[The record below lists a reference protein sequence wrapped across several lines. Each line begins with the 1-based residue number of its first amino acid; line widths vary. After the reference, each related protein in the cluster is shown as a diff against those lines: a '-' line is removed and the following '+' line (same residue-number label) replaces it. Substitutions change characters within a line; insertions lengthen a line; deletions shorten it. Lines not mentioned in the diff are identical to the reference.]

1 MNGSSDAAVE
11 ATRTAAST
19 TQPPLDPL
27 DFDAPRFTIE
37 KPSVRY
43 DEQGDAT
50 DAERSAAAAHAF
62 MHDMTRA
69 TAVYLESCI
78 HCGHCAEACHFYVT
92 SGDPRYTPIWKL
104 EPLKQFYRREA
115 GPFRWF
121 YKTFSSKKDVTA
133 ATLREWQELL
143 YDACTMCGR
152 CTLACPMGIDIA
164 GLVAQARHAMFAA
177 GLVPHELHAVAERAE
192 REGSPLGATP
202 KVLKERIAWLADEH
216 DVEIAL
222 DRPQAEI
229 LVTLSS
235 IEIMKYPGALVALA
249 KILNRMG
256 ASWTI
261 RSDGYEAT
269 NFGLFSGNVDW
280 QRDMSLRIIRAA
292 ISCGAKTLVLPECGH
307 AYGALRWQ
315 GANMYGKPLPF
326 RVLHISEFLADAVRE
341 GRLPLK
347 PLQGSITF
355 HDPCQVS
362 RRGGATSAPREVLT
376 ALGADLREMPPAG
389 DANWCCG
396 GGGGVVT
403 LHRADAHRYRAFAIK
418 MAQVEAS
425 GAERLATSCSNCRL
439 TFDDGRAHYDWD
451 RKMESLLEL
460 TAEQLDARGGD
471 GKASA

>member
-1 MNGSSDAAVE
+1 MRELAEGQPRDQQGE
-11 ATRTAAST
+11 AS
-19 TQPPLDPL
+19 
-27 DFDAPRFTIE
+27 
-37 KPSVRY
+37 
-43 DEQGDAT
+43 
-50 DAERSAAAAHAF
+50 DAERAAAAVRAF
-62 MHDMTRA
+62 LRDMTRA

-78 HCGHCAEACHFYVT
+78 HCGHCAEACHFYVA

-104 EPLKQFYRREA
+104 EPLKQVYKREA
-115 GPFRWF
+115 GPLRWL
-121 YKTFSSKKDVTA
+121 YKSFSLKKDVTA
-133 ATLREWQELL
+133 EELREWQELL
-143 YDACTMCGR
+143 YDSCTMCGR

-164 GLVAQARHAMFAA
+164 GLVAKARHAMFAA

-216 DVEIAL
+216 EVDIAL

-249 KILNRMG
+249 KILNRMD

-292 ISCGAKTLVLPECGH
+292 IACDAKTLVLPECGH
-307 AYGALRWQ
+307 AYGALRWE

-326 RVLHISEFLADAVRE
+326 RVLHVSEFLAEALRE
-341 GRLPLK
+341 GRLPLTR
-347 PLQGSITF
+347 LEGSITF

-362 RRGGATSAPREVLT
+362 RRGGATAAPREVLA
-376 ALGADLREMPPAG
+376 ALRADLREMPPAG

-403 LHRADAHRYRAFAIK
+403 LSRADAHRYRAFEIK
-418 MAQVEAS
+418 MAQVQAS
-425 GAERLATSCSNCRL
+425 GAARVATSCSNCRL
-439 TFDDGRAHYDWD
+439 TFDDGGAHYGWD

-460 TAEQLDARGGD
+460 VAGQIDEGRSPT
-471 GKASA
+471 S